1 MLQPLVPSLNCR
13 GHRYEKTDQFFVVLP
28 SLPNRRNKG
37 SPDLCLSCSRLE
49 QALLFK
55 VNLALAYG
63 GYKKSYETPSFSP
76 GEYMVAPGA
85 PR

>member
-1 MLQPLVPSLNCR
+1 MLQPPVPTLNYR
-13 GHRYEKTDQFFVVLP
+13 GHRYEKIDQIFVVLP

-55 VNLALAYG
+55 VNLALAYSS
-63 GYKKSYETPSFSP
+63 YKKSYETPSFPP
-76 GEYMVAPGA
+76 GEYVVAPGA
-85 PR
+85 PQ